1 MRRLLPPPVEEIP
14 DEGRPALFAFAS
26 TSPWVRGSMV
36 STLDGAMRGRDGSSR
51 SIASAADRAVFSLL
65 RRDCDVV
72 LVGAGTVRDERY
84 SPSVH
89 PIAVVTRTLDLPTNL
104 PLFADRDERT
114 PRTLALTTARAA
126 AQPPTT
132 LSPTLEVI
140 VCGDTDVDLVLAI
153 DTLVQRGLCR
163 IHCEG
168 GPTLLGSLAAAD
180 LLDEMLLTVTPL
192 LVGTPPA
199 DHIVAV
205 ERGFE
210 PPVHLTTTQVLEED
224 GTVFLRASRLP

>member
-14 DEGRPALFAFAS
+14 DEGLAALFAFAGM
-26 TSPWVRGSMV
+26 SPWVRGSMV

-51 SIASAADRAVFSLL
+51 SIASAADQAVFSLL

-89 PIAVVTRTLDLPTNL
+89 PIAVVTRTLDLPADL
-104 PLFADRDERT
+104 PLFADRDERA

-126 AQPPTT
+126 AHPPTP
-132 LSPTLEVI
+132 LSPSLEVI
-140 VCGDTDVDLVLAI
+140 VCGDTDVDLLVAI
-153 DTLVQRGLCR
+153 DALVHRGLCR

-168 GPTLLGSLAAAD
+168 GPRLLGSLAAAD
-180 LLDEMLLTVTPL
+180 LLDELLLTVTPL
-192 LVGTPPA
+192 LVGTPKA
-199 DHIVAV
+199 DHIVDV
-205 ERGFE
+205 EQGFE
-210 PPVHLTTTQVLEED
+210 PPINLTTTQVLEED
-224 GTVFLRASRLP
+224 GTVFVRASRQP